1 MENVINMEK
10 NKKWIVIPDVHGR
23 KFWRDA
29 VNGKEKEKIIFLG
42 DYLDPY
48 EQDGITS
55 EDAYRELLDII
66 KFKRKHPDNVVLLL
80 GNHDLGYLDSGICSL
95 RRDNE
100 MQRVYKK
107 LFLDNLHLFDL
118 IYEDN
123 VAENKVLFSHAG
135 IRTRWLRSN
144 SWLLGNEEDFRP
156 NLLNELL
163 HNDRS
168 RQNLFITLAD
178 SSSFRGGIDSAGS
191 VVWADI
197 EEFVYNND
205 ELPGYIQIFG
215 HSLHSGGAWTIENKL
230 WCVDC
235 AMGFEFNGDS
245 SSGEINIPAA

>member
-1 MENVINMEK
+1 MEK

-48 EQDGITS
+48 EQEGITS

-66 KFKRKHPDNVVLLL
+66 EFKRKHPDNVVLLL
-80 GNHDLGYLDSGICSL
+80 GNHDLGYLDSGICSV

-100 MQRVYKK
+100 KQRVYKK

-123 VAENKVLFSHAG
+123 IAENKVLFSHAG

-205 ELPGYIQIFG
+205 EMPGYIQIFG
-215 HSLHSGGAWTIENKL
+215 HTLHSGGAWVIDKHL
-230 WCVDC
+230 WCLACGKGFMVKLSRDC
-235 AMGFEFNGDS
+235 FNV
-245 SSGEINIPAA
+245 EIKEL